1 MAHACNL
8 DVRELSSDA
17 GEEEANE
24 GVKEVKPKLGRKRQ
38 VVGILV
44 SHLDLYTFIIQLIV
58 MLDIRSCN
66 WGL

>member
-44 SHLDLYTFIIQLIV
+44 SHLDLYTFII
-58 MLDIRSCN
+58 
-66 WGL
+66 

>member
-1 MAHACNL
+1 MAQACDL
-8 DVRELSSDA
+8 DVRELSSDT
-17 GEEEANE
+17 GEEEVNE

-44 SHLDLYTFIIQLIV
+44 SYLDLYTLIAQLIA

-66 WGL
+66 